1 MLVGDGEFSL
11 ELLQEILIGDVS
23 LLNVLDPRGEES
35 LSDLRE

>member
-23 LLNVLDPRGEES
+23 LLNVLDPIGEES
-35 LSDLRE
+35 LRDLRE